1 MRYKILFFVIAV
13 MSTSCFAQKFD
24 KRLAKKFGAD
34 EYGMKSYV
42 LVILKTGET
51 TISDKQQRDSIF
63 AGHMQNIGRMADAG
77 LLVSAGPIAKNERQY
92 RGIYIF
98 DVKTIAEAETLVS
111 TDPAVTSGLLAAE
124 YFSWYAS
131 AALPLHN
138 KYHRRIQKK
147 GF

>member
-1 MRYKILFFVIAV
+1 
-13 MSTSCFAQKFD
+13 
-24 KRLAKKFGAD
+24 
-34 EYGMKSYV
+34 MKSYV

-63 AGHMQNIGRMADAG
+63 AGHMKNIGRMADAG
-77 LLVSAGPIAKNERQY
+77 LL
-92 RGIYIF
+92 
-98 DVKTIAEAETLVS
+98 T
-111 TDPAVTSGLLAAE
+111 AE